1 MMRNTPRAF
10 VGPAV
15 FELERATCRH
25 IEADV
30 SDQIGR
36 VPGITRCELD
46 RATGLLLV
54 TAESPVER
62 ADILDILGRIGVR
75 LRT

>member
-1 MMRNTPRAF
+1 MRNTPRVF

-15 FELERATCRH
+15 FEVERATCRH

-30 SDQIGR
+30 SDQIRR

-46 RATGLLLV
+46 RATCMLLV
-54 TAESPVER
+54 ISASPVDR
-62 ADILDILGRIGVR
+62 ADVLDVLGRMGVR